1 MATEK
6 LELQIL
12 ANGKPAE
19 KAIKGVEKKTEDL
32 GKTSKRTGDE
42 ADSMLSR
49 MKAGWLAVGATIAV
63 SVNRAATFERASI
76 GLTQAQKDWAKETA
90 LATDIQAEQVAGF
103 LKSAETA
110 GLAED
115 QMKDL
120 AKQAIALGY
129 AFPHEDA
136 ETLHDNLVMLNTTGE
151 AQGFIVDILEQRL
164 SAAGVAFENMDLK
177 ALSAAEKLQ
186 LVNEV
191 VEESQAQMDSSV
203 FKEYNTTLGQ
213 IDNAATSLGNTIIT
227 IATESGALGLFNK
240 MLGGSELLLKRVQLG
255 FLTLAGL
262 INETQEERARW
273 LELGIS
279 ILEQDE
285 KLYGSDNQ
293 KKIHN
298 YKKELLGINDALG
311 KQSKALKTVSKS
323 NEELSASMTWTE
335 KAKQFL
341 EDMGADLDS
350 FGAGWNEATGTVK
363 SSAEQWK
370 SAGKSAANAIGDYLT
385 NMVMGAKTS
394 FSDLTKFIVAQFIK
408 MAIMQRVVQPLGSF
422 FGLSVHTGTSEVK
435 HTGGAIGMAGI
446 PSYHTG
452 YRSDERLAKLQVG
465 EAVINRHGAA
475 KNKGAIDAMNKGY
488 QVGGNGGDVTTAE
501 INFNVQAIDA
511 ASFNNYL
518 VNNKGTIENI
528 INSSLTSNGSVR
540 RTIKQVV

>member
-19 KAIKGVEKKTEDL
+19 KAIKGVEKKTEQL
-32 GKTSKRTGDE
+32 GKTSKQTGDE

-90 LATDIQAEQVAGF
+90 LATDISAEQVAGF

-110 GLAED
+110 GLAEE
-115 QMKDL
+115 QMKSL

-151 AQGFIVDILEQRL
+151 AQGFIVDILEQKL

-191 VEESQAQMDSSV
+191 VAESQQQMDSST
-203 FKEYNTTLGQ
+203 FKEYNETLGQ

-227 IATESGALGLFNK
+227 LATESGALGLFNK
-240 MLGGSELLLKRVQLG
+240 MLGASELLLKRVQLG

-285 KLYGSDNQ
+285 KIYGSNNRN
-293 KKIHN
+293 KIHK
-298 YKKELLGINDALG
+298 YKVELAKLNGELEKQNKILGETPKG
-311 KQSKALKTVSKS
+311 QSQSLT
-323 NEELSASMTWTE
+323 
-335 KAKQFL
+335 FL
-341 EDMGADLDS
+341 ESLRQKLSEAGADLDS
-350 FGAGWNEATGTVK
+350 FGAGWNSVTGTVK
-363 SSAEQWK
+363 SSTDQWK
-370 SAGKSAANAIGDYLT
+370 AAGKSSADAIGSYLT
-385 NMVMGAKTS
+385 NMVMGAKAS
-394 FSDLTKFIVAQFIK
+394 FEDLTRFVIAQLVR
-408 MAIMQRVVQPLGSF
+408 MAVMQKIVQPLGLMLGF
-422 FGLSVHTGTSEVK
+422 HTGTSEVK
-435 HTGGAIGMAGI
+435 HTGGAIGRAGI

-465 EAVINRHGAA
+465 EAVVNRHGASR
-475 KNKGAIDAMNKGY
+475 NKGAIDAMNKGY
-488 QVGGNGGDVTTAE
+488 AVGGGQQVTTAE

-518 VNNKGTIENI
+518 VGNKHTIENI
-528 INSSLTSNGSVR
+528 INNSLQTNGTVR
-540 RTIKQVV
+540 QTIKQVV